1 VDAGAAGAVEVL
13 SEDEDDNGA
22 AAVSSE
28 HVVHEE
34 DSRGS
39 GSEDEYHES

>member
-34 DSRGS
+34 DRGS
-39 GSEDEYHES
+39 GSEDE